1 LIVVPA
7 IASPASI
14 RKRRRICVLVP
25 AYNHQQYVGEAI
37 ASVLAQD
44 WPDIQLLV
52 MDDGSTDGTLDVA
65 ARAIKGERRVACSL
79 TSQSNAGVSITLNR
93 LMESADGELLAI
105 LNSDDCYAPGRL
117 ERIAGRAEGN
127 ESFFGFS
134 GVDFVETGGAND
146 LARLKEWYADA
157 LRMAACLPSAGFA
170 MLLANLTI
178 SSSNFVFSRD
188 LVAKSGGF
196 DPSLPLTQDWDF
208 VLRCLPFAEP
218 VFQPE
223 SLLRYR
229 VHPLNTW
236 RNHKATEVAQSRAVL
251 GNFFERAVRGD
262 NPLAPQP
269 RAWPRFFPIFLSI
282 AWQVAADESVG
293 HFLRRLNVNPKSN
306 PRTLPVGDWMER
318 DAIAK
323 LVAAAQGMWPS
334 DDRANLFTAV
344 AGRWEANR
352 QGAGS

>member
-1 LIVVPA
+1 MVVPA
-7 IASPASI
+7 IASPAFI
-14 RKRRRICVLVP
+14 RKRRRICVLIP
-25 AYNHQQYVGEAI
+25 AFNHEHYVGDAI

-65 ARAIKGERRVACSL
+65 ARAIEGERRVSCSL

-93 LMESADGELLAI
+93 LMERADGELLAI

-117 ERIAGRAEGN
+117 TRIAGRAEGT

-134 GVDFVETGGAND
+134 GVDLVETGGAND
-146 LARLKEWYADA
+146 LHRLKEWYADA
-157 LRMAACLPSAGFA
+157 LRMAACMPSAGFA
-170 MLLANLTI
+170 LLLANLTI
-178 SSSNFVFSRD
+178 SSSNFVFSQD
-188 LVAKSGGF
+188 LVAKSCGF

-218 VFQPE
+218 LFQPE
-223 SLLRYR
+223 PLLRYR

-251 GNFFERAVRGD
+251 GNFFMRAVRGE

-269 RAWPRFFPIFLSI
+269 GAWPRFFPMFLSI

-293 HFLRRLNVNPKSN
+293 HFLRRLKVSPKSD
-306 PRTLPVGDWMER
+306 PHSRPVDDWIESN
-318 DAIAK
+318 AIAS
-323 LVAAAQGMWPS
+323 LVAAAQGMWAS
-334 DDRANLFTAV
+334 GDRTSLFTEV
-344 AGRWEANR
+344 AARWDANR
-352 QGAGS
+352 RGAKS